1 MNFLR
6 NRMRV
11 WVVSLLFVF
20 TLRILEEFG
29 GFLVVT
35 LLTVAQPTQE
45 IMAGTFLCDV
55 CGAQIRFHLHDC
67 CCGG

>member
-55 CGAQIRFHLHDC
+55 CGAHIP
-67 CCGG
+67 

>member
-45 IMAGTFLCDV
+45 MAGTFLLRRVRCTDTLSF
-55 CGAQIRFHLHDC
+55 A
-67 CCGG
+67 